1 MVRDFF
7 ALIFIASALLFAVY
21 LIVATERAQERE
33 AEKRRALEHMSSM
46 RASIEQRIQA
56 NVLVLRALKPE
67 ILWQDTP
74 DRMRLQK
81 IIDEFLDTD
90 LDISHLALAPD
101 LRISFIYPL
110 AGNEKL
116 LGVDYRA
123 VKAQYHEIL
132 QAIGSR
138 DIILSSPVDLLQGGT
153 AFIARLPIFQADGS
167 FWGIASLVI
176 NHEHLFNEIA
186 FYDHPEYHFVIHR
199 KSLSGRGTLIAGDAE
214 VLEHDP
220 IINHVQVPGD
230 RWELAIAPRS
240 GNWIDEQNDFLLHW
254 LVGLSLTGLIVAAFA
269 VLILT
274 QRRLRKAL
282 HTISYQARFDPLTD
296 LANRNYFQQQLEQRI
311 RYCDQHQR
319 RFALVMLDLDHL
331 RDIND
336 ALGQDVGD
344 ALLKHVAKQIRQ
356 SLRERD
362 LLARVGGD
370 EFTVVLADVQTPAQA
385 EQRAKAI
392 VSDLLNTADIEQ
404 NHINVTA
411 SVGIA
416 MYPEDASEPQQL
428 LKCSEL
434 AMYAAK
440 STGSLSV
447 AFYDENLR
455 QNTEQHIALHHQMI
469 NALDTNQFHV
479 EYQPVID
486 TVSGRLTRC
495 EALIR
500 WHHPQHGEIPPS
512 EFIPIAEKTGAIVW
526 LGEFVLKQVIHDWQ
540 EMRDAGLDVTIAVN
554 RSPREF
560 NDKDVAG
567 DWLTALASGNMPPD
581 RLMLEITE
589 SMLMRN
595 QERQV
600 QSLRRL
606 RSAGVH
612 LAIDDFGTGYSSLNY
627 LRFYPIDVIKID
639 RAFMK
644 GVPENKQQKALVE
657 VLIRIAHTLDLQ
669 VVAEGVET
677 RAQVEFLQSK
687 NCHFQQGFYY
697 GQSMRLDTF
706 IDYTKRFNQRVS
718 R

>member
-7 ALIFIASALLFAVY
+7 GLFFIAAALLFAVY
-21 LIVATERAQERE
+21 SIVETERLQQRE
-33 AEKRRALEHMSSM
+33 IEKRRALEHLSSM
-46 RASIEQRIQA
+46 RSSIEHRIQA

-74 DRMRLQK
+74 DRSRLQK
-81 IIDEFLDTD
+81 ILDEFLTTE
-90 LDISHLALAPD
+90 LDISHLALAPE
-101 LRISFIYPL
+101 LRISFIYPR
-110 AGNEKL
+110 AGNEQL
-116 LGVDYRA
+116 LGTDYRN
-123 VKAQYHEIL
+123 VREQYHEIL
-132 QAIGSR
+132 RAIGGQ
-138 DIILSSPVDLLQGGT
+138 DIILSSPVNLLQGGT

-176 NHEHLFNEIA
+176 DHEHLFHEIG
-186 FYDHPEYHFVIHR
+186 FYDHPEYQFVVYR
-199 KSLSGRGTLIAGDAE
+199 QSLNNGADIISGDAA
-214 VLEHDP
+214 VLELDP
-220 IINHVQVPGD
+220 IKTDVQVPGD
-230 RWELAIAPRS
+230 QWQLAVAPRRGS
-240 GNWIDEQNDFLLHW
+240 WLDTEQGYLVHW
-254 LVGLSLTGLIVAAFA
+254 LTGLAVTALIVAAFA

-274 QRRLRKAL
+274 QRRLRFAL
-282 HTISYQARFDPLTD
+282 HTISFQARFDPLTG
-296 LANRNYFQQQLEQRI
+296 LANRNYFHQQLEQRI
-311 RYCDQHQR
+311 ADAQNHNKG
-319 RFALVMLDLDHL
+319 FALLMLDLDHL

-344 ALLKHVAKQIRQ
+344 GLLQHVAEQLGRSIRPQ
-356 SLRERD
+356 D
-362 LLARVGGD
+362 IAARVGGD
-370 EFTVVLADVQTPAQA
+370 EFMLALADVDTAAHA
-385 EQRAKAI
+385 EQRGKAI
-392 VSDLLNTADIEQ
+392 INDLLNTADIQQ

-411 SVGIA
+411 SLGIA
-416 MYPEDASEPQQL
+416 LYPDDATHAQQL
-428 LKCSEL
+428 VKCAEL

-440 STGSLSV
+440 AMGSLSV
-447 AFYDENLR
+447 ACYDRTLR

-469 NALDTNQFHV
+469 HALENNQFHV

-486 TVSGRLTRC
+486 TVSGLLTRC

-500 WHHPQHGEIPPS
+500 WDHPEHGNIPPGD
-512 EFIPIAEKTGAIVW
+512 FIPIAEKTGAIVW
-526 LGEFVLKQVIHDWQ
+526 LGDFVLQQVMTDWQ
-540 EMRDAGLDVTIAVN
+540 IMRAAGLDLTVAVN

-560 NDKDVAG
+560 HDKDVASE
-567 DWLTALASGNMPPD
+567 WLEALQEANMPPN

-595 QERQV
+595 QERQLM
-600 QSLRRL
+600 SLRRL

-639 RAFMK
+639 REFMK
-644 GVPENKQQKALVE
+644 GVPANRQQKALVD
-657 VLIRIAHTLDLQ
+657 VLIRIAHTLDLM

-697 GQSMRLDTF
+697 GQSLRLDTF